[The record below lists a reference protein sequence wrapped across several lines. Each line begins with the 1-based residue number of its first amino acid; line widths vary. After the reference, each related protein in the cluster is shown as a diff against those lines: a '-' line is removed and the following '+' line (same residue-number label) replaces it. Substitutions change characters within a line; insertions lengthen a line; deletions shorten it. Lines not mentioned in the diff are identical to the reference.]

1 MATIN
6 INQTEPLPVQGD
18 LDLSIAQSQTIS
30 GQVSANQATAL
41 VGGQPVVLDSAN
53 TTLSF
58 PQFKAAGQTDVAIG
72 FVKRTVQANSFP
84 TGADIE
90 VVGDF
95 GPVMWLTAANTI
107 APGGLVE
114 DASGDLTVQAYTSAS
129 NKVRGIALDPG
140 IATGV
145 FRVIITDPVAAAS

>member
-6 INQTEPLPVQGD
+6 INQQEPTPVQGD

-30 GQVSANQATAL
+30 GQVSVNQATAL
-41 VGGQPVVLDSAN
+41 VGGQPVLLDSAN
-53 TTLSF
+53 TTMPF
-58 PQFKAAGQTDVAIG
+58 PQFVAAATSDVAIG

-95 GPVMWLTAANTI
+95 GPVMWLTAAAAIT
-107 APGGLVE
+107 PGQLVE
-114 DASGDLTVQAYTSAS
+114 DASGDLTVQAHNSA
-129 NKVRGIALDPG
+129 KVRGIALDPASGSG
-140 IATGV
+140 ILL
-145 FRVIITDPVAAAS
+145 RVIITDPVAAAS

>member
-6 INQTEPLPVQGD
+6 INQTEPTPVQGD

-41 VGGQPVVLDSAN
+41 VGGQPVLLDTAN
-53 TTLSF
+53 STLSF
-58 PQFKAAGQTDVAIG
+58 PQFVAAGVGDVALG

-84 TGADIE
+84 TGSDIE

-95 GPVMWLTAANTI
+95 GPVMWLTAAGAI
-107 APGGLVE
+107 VPGALVE
-114 DASGDLTVQAYTSAS
+114 DAAGDLTVQTHGS
-129 NKVRGIALDPG
+129 NKVRGIALDPASGSG
-140 IATGV
+140 ILL
-145 FRVIITDPVAAAS
+145 RVIITDPVAAAS